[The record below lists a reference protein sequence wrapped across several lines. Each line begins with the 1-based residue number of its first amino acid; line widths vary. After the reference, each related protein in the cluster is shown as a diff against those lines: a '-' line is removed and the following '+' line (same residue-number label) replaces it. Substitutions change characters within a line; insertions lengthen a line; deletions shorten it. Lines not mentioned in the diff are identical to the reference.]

1 MKVVNYPA
9 KKQELIQHARK

>member
-1 MKVVNYPA
+1 MKGVDYPA